1 MQVNEKI
8 NTNFQLFLGCR
19 HRLIDGIIP
28 DCLNVTRNHPT
39 YKQHKPHKPIN
50 PLVNELAPHG
60 PSGAKS
66 TMVCATIIR
75 PAIVNHRHS
84 GVVAMITA
92 WWVMLERLYPLGFF
106 MTAVNDAVIVAAGL
120 GGRMLPTSAYL
131 PKESLPTITMKDC
144 IIPKLQSMRMVYY

>member
-92 WWVMLERLYPLGFF
+92 
-106 MTAVNDAVIVAAGL
+106 
-120 GGRMLPTSAYL
+120 
-131 PKESLPTITMKDC
+131 
-144 IIPKLQSMRMVYY
+144 